1 MRPGLRQR
9 QTGISAIELMVG
21 MLLGLVLIGGS
32 IAIFLA
38 SKRSYTEVE
47 QVSALSENAQFA
59 QRLLSN
65 ALMHAGFF
73 GEVQSNRIS
82 LAGNLP
88 SVASGSNCSG
98 NAAAYD
104 LDNYLFAEVADS
116 DGKALGCISDAEPG
130 SHVLVIKSVIP
141 TPFTDGPRTNPDAE
155 VDSDAE
161 VDARFGDGVI
171 ESPAPLSSTQT
182 YVMTNDT
189 VGIMF
194 AGGSPPTILTGGDVP
209 GGVAWAYQYEV
220 FYVRKRDNLP
230 PALSR
235 KTLTLTGSEMTLT
248 TEDLV
253 EGIEDMRLRFGLADL
268 AAGEVDSYTAITGMA
283 GNWGR
288 VVSAEISVLV
298 RSATEDPS
306 YVNPKSYT
314 MAGAAITR
322 ADSYRRVLITTSM
335 SLRNPKLVIR
345 GNAA

>member
-1 MRPGLRQR
+1 MIG
-9 QTGISAIELMVG
+9 MV
-21 MLLGLVLIGGS
+21 LGLILIGGAIS
-32 IAIFLA
+32 IFLA

-47 QVSALSENAQFA
+47 KISALSENAQFA

-82 LAGNLP
+82 LAANLP

-104 LDNYLFAEVADS
+104 LDNYLFAAVADS
-116 DGKALGCISDAEPG
+116 SGNALGCITDAEPG

-141 TPFTDGPRTNPDAE
+141 TPLTDGPRVNPDAVVDPDAE
-155 VDSDAE
+155 VDPK
-161 VDARFGDGVI
+161 DGNGTI
-171 ESPAPLSSTQT
+171 EALVATQT

-194 AGGSPPTILTGGDVP
+194 AGGSQPSIGTGGDVP

-235 KTLTLTGSEMTLT
+235 KTLTLVGGEMTLT

-268 AAGEVDSYTAITGMA
+268 AAGEVDSYTALTGMA

-288 VVSAEISVLV
+288 VVSTEISVLV

-306 YVNPKSYT
+306 YVNPKSYS
-314 MAGAAITR
+314 MAGASITR
-322 ADSYRRVLITTSM
+322 ADNYRRVLITTSM
-335 SLRNPKLVIR
+335 SLRNPKLLIR